1 MANNYRIEIKV
12 AIVKC
17 NDEETTTLTRQ
28 EDGRFT
34 LVLNEAQAVS
44 VDGCESALLNTNF
57 AAVREALV
65 SHFSAIS
72 LERALAVAH
81 SPTEVHVK
89 PYRVDGEVGRFTFDA
104 HCVEQAGQMV
114 WDTTTAM
121 FTPLGSKE
129 WYRTQGFKEIALVYG
144 TINDSYRKTSVLL
157 NRVRHQGQ
165 GGTPLRTLWDNAE
178 MEGRQIQA
186 HIEQLTAA
194 TLAAHGFTPQGVP
207 AEETPYRERALTT
220 LPAERVAAAIR
231 ESAAQPEWL
240 AAMERNPVAYE
251 DPAQSVSVAIDD
263 VGVKQ
268 QKAPRGQA
276 SAATASEQ
284 PVTEGEKGRHWV
296 HHTVAR
302 VAQGESAYILTGS
315 GVLTVLLYVL
325 AFLLHNH
332 LLQNNLIFFVD
343 GQRTLHTA
351 ILQMFAWFS
360 PLQIILDWYHLIEKC
375 KLQLS
380 LAMKGR
386 EARNAVLKQM
396 RLLLWYGCV
405 DAAITTL
412 RNVSAAQIKN
422 QAAIDKLVGYFE
434 RHRSSIPCY
443 AVRQKLDLRNSSQ
456 AGEKANDLTVS
467 ARQKH
472 NGMSWRARGST
483 ALAAITALVKNHEY
497 SRWFRNQTLAF
508 SFAA

>member
-17 NDEETTTLTRQ
+17 DDEETTPLIRQ

-34 LVLNEAQAVS
+34 FVLNEAQAVS
-44 VDGCESALLNTNF
+44 VDVCESALLNTNF
-57 AAVREALV
+57 AAVREAMV
-65 SHFSAIS
+65 SHFSAVS
-72 LERALAVAH
+72 LERALVVAD
-81 SPTEVHVK
+81 SPSEVHVK

-104 HCVEQAGQMV
+104 HCVEQDGQV
-114 WDTTTAM
+114 VCDTATAM
-121 FTPLGSKE
+121 FTPLGPKE
-129 WYRTQGFKEIALVYG
+129 WYRTQGFKEVSLVYG

-157 NRVRHQGQ
+157 NRVRHQEQ
-165 GGTPLRTLWDNAE
+165 DGTPLRTLWDNAE
-178 MEGRQIQA
+178 VEGRQIQA
-186 HIEQLTAA
+186 HIEQLAA
-194 TLAAHGFTPQGVP
+194 TTLMAHGFTPEGAP
-207 AEETPYRERALTT
+207 PEGTSYRERALAT
-220 LPAERVAAAIR
+220 LPAEHIAAAIR

-240 AAMERNPVAYE
+240 AAMESNPVAYE
-251 DPAQSVSVAIDD
+251 DPAQSVSVAIDE

-268 QKAPRGQA
+268 QKAHRGQA
-276 SAATASEQ
+276 SAATAAEQAVSE
-284 PVTEGEKGRHWV
+284 GKKGRQWI
-296 HHTVAR
+296 HHSVAR
-302 VAQGESAYILTGS
+302 VARGESAYILTGS
-315 GVLTVLLYVL
+315 GVMSVLLHVL
-325 AFLLHNH
+325 AFLLHNQ
-332 LLQNNLIFFVD
+332 LLQSNLIFFVD

-360 PLQIILDWYHLIEKC
+360 PLQIILDWYHLMEKC

-386 EARNAVLKQM
+386 EARNAVLQQL
-396 RLLLWYGCV
+396 RPLLWHGCV
-405 DAAITTL
+405 DTAITTL
-412 RNVSAAQIKN
+412 QNVSAAQIKN

-434 RHRSSIPCY
+434 RNRSSIPCY
-443 AVRQKLDLRNSSQ
+443 AVRKKLGLRNSSQ

-483 ALAAITALVKNHEY
+483 ALAAITALVKNREY